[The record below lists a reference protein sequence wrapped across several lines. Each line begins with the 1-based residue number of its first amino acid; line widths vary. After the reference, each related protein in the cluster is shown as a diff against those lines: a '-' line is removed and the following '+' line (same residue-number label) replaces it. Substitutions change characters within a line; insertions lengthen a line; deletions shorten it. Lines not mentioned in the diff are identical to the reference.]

1 MRAVRFSEY
10 GDPEQVLRVEAVED
24 PQPGPGEVVIS
35 VKAAGVNPIDWKIV
49 HGMVAGGKPL
59 EAPRGLGV
67 EGAGIVERVGEGV
80 DRLVPG
86 AEVLGSTSGGAFAE
100 RAACPAARLMEKP
113 PGIPW
118 EVAGGVTVVVGTAYK
133 SLELLELRPGE
144 TLLLLGASGGVG
156 LNALQLAVARGVR
169 VIGTAGPSKQ
179 ELVRSLGGLPVLYGE
194 GWEQRVRE
202 LAPDGVDAALDT
214 SGHGELA
221 GAIELAGGTER
232 VITIAAPDAAQY
244 GVHFHA
250 GGGAELTIP
259 ALREVL
265 PLIEAGSYS
274 FPIAGIFDLGQV
286 AEALRESEHG
296 HPVGKLVVVPD

>member
-10 GDPEQVLRVEAVED
+10 GDPEQVLRVEEVED

-35 VKAAGVNPIDWKIV
+35 VKAAGVNPIDWKVV

-80 DRLVPG
+80 DDLAAG
-86 AEVLGSTSGGAFAE
+86 AEVLGSTSSGAFAE
-100 RAACPAARLMEKP
+100 RAVCPVARVIRRP
-113 PGIPW
+113 PGTPW
-118 EVAGGVTVVVGTAYK
+118 EVAGSVTVVVGTAYK
-133 SLELLELRPGE
+133 CLELIGLRPGE

-169 VIGTAGPSKQ
+169 VIGAAGPSKQ
-179 ELVRSLGGLPVLYGE
+179 ELVRALGGLPVLYGE
-194 GWEQRVRE
+194 GWEGRVRE
-202 LAPDGVDAALDT
+202 LAPDGVDAVLDA

-221 GAIELAGGTER
+221 GAIALAGGSER
-232 VITIAAPDAAQY
+232 VLTIAAPDAAQHQ
-244 GVHFHA
+244 VRFHA
-250 GGGAELTIP
+250 GGGGEETAV
-259 ALREVL
+259 ALQEVL

-274 FPIAGIFDLGQV
+274 FPIAGAYDLGQV
-286 AEALRESEHG
+286 SEALRDSEHG
-296 HPVGKLVVVPD
+296 HPVGKLVVVGG